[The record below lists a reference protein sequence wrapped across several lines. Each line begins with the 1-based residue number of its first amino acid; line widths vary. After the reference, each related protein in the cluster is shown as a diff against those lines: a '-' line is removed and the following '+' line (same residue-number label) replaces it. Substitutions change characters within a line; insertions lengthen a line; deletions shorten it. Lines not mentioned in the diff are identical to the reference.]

1 MWIANRGRTMSEK
14 PIVKGDMVIVVSPT
28 PCCGSTRRLGYIGT
42 VTADAAPAAMRT
54 LGCDVCGRT
63 VRADGTEIEID
74 HAGWIERRRV
84 RRIDP
89 DCLKEEAPH
98 AETLAA

>member
-1 MWIANRGRTMSEK
+1 MSEK

-42 VTADAAPAAMRT
+42 VTADAMPASAAMRT
-54 LGCDVCGRT
+54 LDCGACGQT
-63 VRADGTEIEID
+63 VLADGTEIEID
-74 HAGWIERRRV
+74 HAGWAERRRV
-84 RRIDP
+84 KRIDP
-89 DCLKEEAPH
+89 GSLDEDVPH